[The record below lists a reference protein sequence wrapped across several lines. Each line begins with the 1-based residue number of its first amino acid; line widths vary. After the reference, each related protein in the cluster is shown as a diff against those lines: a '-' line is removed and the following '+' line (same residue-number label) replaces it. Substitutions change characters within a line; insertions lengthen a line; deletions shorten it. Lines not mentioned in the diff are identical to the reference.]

1 MITIFDCIN
10 DVLTFKK
17 GTLLQNVDD
26 EAAFNPYLVNRWISM
41 YSPDCATIINNTAN
55 WLYPIFESKTEQ
67 YKFLV
72 DILPSRGRKRITYFK
87 KNKPDFKSSHA
98 NIISILATNL
108 ELSKREINDYI
119 ETGII
124 DISKLKKCYE

>member
-1 MITIFDCIN
+1 MTIFNFIN
-10 DVLTFKK
+10 DILFKK
-17 GTLLQNVDD
+17 RGDLLDNIDS
-26 EAAFNPYLVNRWISM
+26 ESEYNPYMVNRWISM